1 MTLVKQTILLV
12 AIGLLAL
19 GSVPVYCQASDS
31 QANQEAAIRGVLAA
45 QEKAWNRADVV
56 TFMGGYEKSS
66 ALSFSGTSGVTR
78 GWQNVL
84 ERYRKRY
91 PDEQAMGKMNFTD
104 IEVRLVGAEAAL
116 VLGRFHLTRSEKA
129 GGDASGHFS
138 LVFRKT
144 TAGWRIIHDHTS

>member
-12 AIGLLAL
+12 AMGLLTL
-19 GSVPVYCQASDS
+19 RLVPVYCQASDS
-31 QANQEAAIRGVLAA
+31 QANHEAAIRGVLAA

-56 TFMGGYEKSS
+56 TFMEGYEKSS
-66 ALSFSGTSGVTR
+66 ELSFSGTSGVTR

-91 PDEQAMGKMNFTD
+91 QDEQAMGKLNFTE